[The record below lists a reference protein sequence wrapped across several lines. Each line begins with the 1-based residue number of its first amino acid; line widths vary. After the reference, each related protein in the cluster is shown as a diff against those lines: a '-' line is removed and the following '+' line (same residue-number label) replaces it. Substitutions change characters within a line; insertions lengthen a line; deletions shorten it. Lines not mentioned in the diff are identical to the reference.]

1 MKQHRANTWNQ
12 FINNVASPQP
22 SAFWSTVKS
31 LNKKRSI
38 EFSAIT
44 EGNRTIKAP
53 DEILQCLSR
62 HFQSRFTAP
71 VMNRNNPTDKEAL
84 DLWELLDKANPEDI
98 QLVNQCSDL
107 KFISEEV
114 WQVIKSLKGKNSSGF
129 DLISNKMIK
138 NLPHNYSNILTKQY
152 NALFSLSYWDKNWKQ
167 ARTIC
172 FNKVDSPAP
181 TTQQL
186 RPISLLPVM
195 GKIYERLFLFRFQ
208 KWLNNFGIL
217 PWQKSGARAK
227 QCTVSRVNHLL
238 EQTYTSLLYNTFTL
252 VVFIDFLQVFDIL
265 WQEERTMKIVLN
277 GQLSNNIILQRGAP
291 QGSVFGPIA
300 YIVTHYDLQQIF
312 KVPENNHLLEMCG
325 IWCIFGSTVDTH
337 QQVPGCFN
345 IAHRG
350 PDCFRF
356 ENVNHFSKC
365 VFGFHRLAVVDD
377 IFGMQPMRLHAL
389 PHIWMT
395 YNGEIYNFRE
405 AQKKFGYK
413 FETSCDGEIL
423 IHLYNDKGARFMCEQ
438 LYGVFA
444 FVLFDTKER
453 KIYVG
458 RDTFGVRPSFRIFTE
473 CGFLAVSSEA
483 KGLEGVT
490 VASNQPLKIEAFEP
504 GTYEEYKL
512 DENEK
517 AEFIKKERFHTI
529 GVFPKYDVN
538 VALTDDISLNIRSY
552 LTNAV
557 RMRLMSHRRI
567 GSMLS
572 GGLDSSIIA
581 ALTIQEARKQGINY
595 PIQTFSIGMD
605 DESPD
610 LIAARKVAKHLGT
623 EHHEIRFSAED
634 AIKHLKNIIKS
645 LESYDITTIR
655 ASIGMYFVAKYIQ
668 EKTDTIVVLS
678 GEGADEVCQGYI
690 YFYRQP
696 TPEEGDR
703 ESRRLCQDLYFY
715 DVLRADRT
723 TAAHGLELRVPFLD
737 HAFTS
742 YYLSLPA
749 AERSPTKARAEK
761 YLLRKAFDGLDLIP
775 SEILWRPKEAFSD
788 GVAAKTKSL
797 FQYMQ
802 EHAETQVS
810 DVDLQRAATL
820 YPFNTP
826 MTKEAF
832 LYRSIFEEYYPGQ
845 PHLTPYIWL
854 PKWCGDQT
862 DPSARVLTHYK
873 EQQKDSDKS

>member
-1 MKQHRANTWNQ
+1 
-12 FINNVASPQP
+12 
-22 SAFWSTVKS
+22 
-31 LNKKRSI
+31 
-38 EFSAIT
+38 
-44 EGNRTIKAP
+44 
-53 DEILQCLSR
+53 
-62 HFQSRFTAP
+62 
-71 VMNRNNPTDKEAL
+71 
-84 DLWELLDKANPEDI
+84 
-98 QLVNQCSDL
+98 
-107 KFISEEV
+107 
-114 WQVIKSLKGKNSSGF
+114 
-129 DLISNKMIK
+129 
-138 NLPHNYSNILTKQY
+138 
-152 NALFSLSYWDKNWKQ
+152 
-167 ARTIC
+167 
-172 FNKVDSPAP
+172 
-181 TTQQL
+181 
-186 RPISLLPVM
+186 
-195 GKIYERLFLFRFQ
+195 
-208 KWLNNFGIL
+208 
-217 PWQKSGARAK
+217 
-227 QCTVSRVNHLL
+227 
-238 EQTYTSLLYNTFTL
+238 
-252 VVFIDFLQVFDIL
+252 
-265 WQEERTMKIVLN
+265 
-277 GQLSNNIILQRGAP
+277 
-291 QGSVFGPIA
+291 
-300 YIVTHYDLQQIF
+300 
-312 KVPENNHLLEMCG
+312 LEMCG